1 MFLFFS
7 SSSLL
12 LRYVQ
17 FFVVFL
23 IYVQCRGLHTKCW
36 PGWSR
41 KHITRAR
48 VCEFLKMY
56 LPAALSIGSDFW
68 RMAVIGIL
76 AASVSADDLGV
87 FNSSYV
93 CACRIYLDLVLK
105 YTQKE
110 IDTHT

>member
-1 MFLFFS
+1 
-7 SSSLL
+7 
-12 LRYVQ
+12 
-17 FFVVFL
+17 
-23 IYVQCRGLHTKCW
+23 
-36 PGWSR
+36 
-41 KHITRAR
+41 
-48 VCEFLKMY
+48 MY

-93 CACRIYLDLVLK
+93 CACIYLDLVLK